1 VRWLL
6 VSVAVLASC
15 LSPNIGGYQELAP
28 GGFSKPHLE
37 NKVLTAAGKITLKS
51 AANGEV
57 VFGTIFPIHIRET
70 RKEHYVVYCLTAAHV
85 VEDVIPE
92 RAEFYSIPEKN
103 WGISNLPTLVLTS
116 IKVLYVD
123 SELDVALLKVV
134 SPKFMPVLD
143 ISDRPPKFREKILAA
158 GCPFGEPLVVT
169 EGTAQRKS
177 TIPDRWMATAQVLP
191 GNSGGPVISAQT
203 GKVLG
208 ITTGVFAL
216 NNGFSMSYIPYMHE
230 FVPSYLFYEKIIS
243 EIAKDLRG
251 KR

>member
-1 VRWLL
+1 MRLIL
-6 VSVAVLASC
+6 ASIAVLASC
-15 LSPNIGGYQELAP
+15 LVPGNNWHLESTPGGYE
-28 GGFSKPHLE
+28 KPYLE
-37 NKVLTAAGKITLKS
+37 NKILTAAGKITLKNAS
-51 AANGEV
+51 NGEV
-57 VFGTIFPIHIRET
+57 VFGTIFPVHIRET
-70 RKEHYVVYCLTAAHV
+70 RKEQYIVYCLTAAHV
-85 VEDVIPE
+85 VEGVIPE
-92 RAEFYSIPEKN
+92 RAEFYSVPEKH
-103 WGISNLPTLVLTS
+103 WEISNLPTLVLTS
-116 IKVLYVD
+116 IKVLYMD
-123 SELDVALLKVV
+123 RELDVALLKVV

-143 ISDRPPKFREKILAA
+143 ISDRLPKFREKILAA

-177 TIPDRWMATAQVLP
+177 AIPDRWVATAQVLP
-191 GNSGGPVISAQT
+191 GNSGGPVISSQT

-243 EIAKDLRG
+243 EITKDLRR